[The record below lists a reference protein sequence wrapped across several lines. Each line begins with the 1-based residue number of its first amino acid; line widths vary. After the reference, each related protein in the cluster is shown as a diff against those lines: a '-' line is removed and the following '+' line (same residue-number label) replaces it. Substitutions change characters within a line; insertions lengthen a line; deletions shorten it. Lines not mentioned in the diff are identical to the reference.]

1 MIFKS
6 IKVVVR
12 LAVAAVALGVFM
24 MLAAEAPQVHGTY
37 IRSKVG
43 SQVFRITNRKG
54 NSGGTG
60 FAVRGDSGKVYT
72 MTNAHVCRID
82 GGKIYANLANG
93 RKIPLQILEFSEE
106 HDLCIASAV
115 PKLKGLKLASSVAVG
130 EELGVVGH
138 PKLMP
143 LTLSRGEL
151 IGYQN
156 VIVLVDEQE
165 CDDTEQG
172 AAYKTVL
179 SLFGPVC
186 ILDVEGALSNI
197 LILPG
202 NSGSPVVNFWG
213 NITAVAFAADARDGW
228 GILVPLKYVKAFL
241 RNY

>member
-1 MIFKS
+1 MIFKA

-12 LAVAAVALGVFM
+12 LAVATGALGLFM
-24 MLAAEAPQVHGTY
+24 MLAAEAPGVHGSY

-43 SQVFRITNRKG
+43 SQVFRITNRQG

-60 FAVRGDSGKVYT
+60 FAVKADSGKVYT
-72 MTNAHVCRID
+72 LTNAHVCRID
-82 GGKIYANLANG
+82 GGRIYANLSNG
-93 RKIPLQILEFSEE
+93 RKIPLRIVEFSEE
-106 HDLCIASAV
+106 HDLCLASAV
-115 PKLKGLKLASSVAVG
+115 PKLGGLKLASSVAIG

-156 VIVLVDEQE
+156 VIVLVDQNE
-165 CDDTEQG
+165 CNETEVG
-172 AAYKTVL
+172 AIYKTVE

-186 ILDVEGALSNI
+186 IMDVEGALSNI
-197 LILPG
+197 PILPG

-213 NITAVAFAADARDGW
+213 NVTAVAFAADGSDGW
-228 GILVPLKYVKAFL
+228 GILVPLAYVQRFLKA
-241 RNY
+241 Y